1 MRQVVDN
8 SLPGQSRG
16 GRGRTRQSQRV
27 CLNWQ
32 LWEVD
37 RNGRERQKTT
47 VREQTTFL
55 DRVKEEGGGEEADRQ
70 SQRVYQIW
78 LIWEV
83 DGKQVYKV
91 SWLQPSWMESKSW
104 LIY

>member
-1 MRQVVDN
+1 MPELAALGGGREREGETEDN
-8 SLPGQSRG
+8 SSRTNNLPGQSQG
-16 GRGRTRQSQRV
+16 GR
-27 CLNWQ
+27 
-32 LWEVD
+32 
-37 RNGRERQKTT
+37 
-47 VREQTTFL
+47 
-55 DRVKEEGGGEEADRQ
+55 GGEEADRQ